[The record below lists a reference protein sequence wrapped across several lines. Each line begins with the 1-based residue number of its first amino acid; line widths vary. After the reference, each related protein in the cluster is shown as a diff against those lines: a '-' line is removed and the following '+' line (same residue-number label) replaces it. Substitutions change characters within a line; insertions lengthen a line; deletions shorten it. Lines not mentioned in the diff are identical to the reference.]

1 MREAEFFATLRERL
15 KGMNQEDLE
24 RSLEYYREMIA
35 DSIEDG
41 MTEDEAV
48 EALGSMDEIVAS
60 LQAGSAAET
69 VQEAEPTAPNPPQ
82 RRGARLRWWHVLLI
96 VLGSPIWLSIAAAL
110 LALLIALYVVLWA
123 VVLVFWAVDAALYAC
138 GVALALKSLVAYGS
152 GLWPAGMLLFG
163 AGMVLFGLA
172 VFWMFLSALVT
183 KGIAKLSRAI
193 MRGIIR
199 CFRGRRG

>member
-48 EALGSMDEIVAS
+48 DALGSMDEIVAS
-60 LQAGSAAET
+60 LQAEPAVE
-69 VQEAEPTAPNPPQ
+69 VIREAEKEVPNPPKQ
-82 RRGARLRWWHVLLI
+82 RGARLRWWHVLLI
-96 VLGSPIWLSIAAAL
+96 VLGSPIWLAVAAVL
-110 LALLIALYVVLWA
+110 LALLIVVYVVLWA

-138 GVALALKSLVAYGS
+138 GAALALKSLAAYGS
-152 GLWPAGMLLFG
+152 GLWPVGMLAFG

-172 VFWMFLSALVT
+172 VFWMFLSVLVT